1 MLEMNWVLIV
11 VLACVT
17 HLFVVAEPMILIKR
31 KLGFKEE
38 DIKGINKT
46 KDFFVKMI
54 YCNLCSGFWI
64 GLLFTFN
71 PLEAVIISV
80 MAELIHKI
88 LR

>member
-11 VLACVT
+11 VLACVS
-17 HLFVVAEPMILIKR
+17 HLFVVAEPMIYIKR
-31 KLGFKEE
+31 YMGFKEE
-38 DIKGINKT
+38 EIGNNKVR
-46 KDFFVKMI
+46 DFFTKML

-64 GLLFTFN
+64 GLLFTLN